1 MQDAVG
7 FLLKAVVSVMK
18 NKDLALFAKYTS
30 LNVIGMIGMSVYIL
44 ADTFFIANG
53 VGANGLTALNL
64 ALPIFNLVNGTGLML
79 AMGGATKYNVCK
91 SRGDSHGMDSAFVNT
106 MYAAAFFSAV
116 YMLCGALFS
125 VKIASALGANSEV
138 LQSTAVYLKVIMLF
152 SPAFICNN
160 IAISFVRNDG
170 APALSTAAMTVGSL
184 SNIVMDY
191 IFVYPLAMGIFGAVL
206 ATGFSPCISMLI
218 LSSHKIRG
226 KNGFHFRRMAP
237 SFKVIGN
244 VAALGVPSLITELSV
259 GIVILVFNMIILRLA
274 GNIGVA
280 AYGVISN
287 MSLVVV
293 SVYTGVAQ
301 GMQPLSSRAHGEGN
315 FKSARKF
322 FKYACVTAVAG
333 AAVIYPLLACFANP
347 ITSVFNSENNATLQ
361 QIAVQGLRLYY
372 IATPFLGFNVVLTV
386 FLTSVE
392 NPRPA
397 QALSILRGIAVI
409 VPVAFALSA
418 AFGMAGVWCSFPA
431 SEFICAVFGI
441 IVLAFFFKKQS
452 AKSKNANA

>member
-1 MQDAVG
+1 
-7 FLLKAVVSVMK
+7 MK

-244 VAALGVPSLITELSV
+244 VAALGVPLLITELSV

-315 FKSARKF
+315 FKAARKF

-333 AAVIYPLLACFANP
+333 AAVIYPLLACFSNP

-441 IVLAFFFKKQS
+441 IVLALFFKKQS

>member
-1 MQDAVG
+1 
-7 FLLKAVVSVMK
+7 MK

-441 IVLAFFFKKQS
+441 IVLALFFKKQS

>member
-1 MQDAVG
+1 MI
-7 FLLKAVVSVMK
+7 VMK

-64 ALPIFNLVNGTGLML
+64 ALPIFNIVNGTGLML

-91 SRGDSHGMDSAFVNT
+91 SRGDACGMDAAFTNT
-106 MYAAAFFSAV
+106 AYAAALFSLI

-125 VKIASALGANSEV
+125 TQIASALGANSEV
-138 LQSTAVYLKVIMLF
+138 LESTAIYLKVIMLF
-152 SPAFICNN
+152 SPGFIFNN
-160 IAISFVRNDG
+160 IAIAFVRNDG
-170 APALSTAAMTVGSL
+170 APGLSTAAMTVGSL

-191 IFVYPLAMGIFGAVL
+191 IFIYPLALGIFGAVL

-218 LSSHKIRG
+218 LSSHKIKG

-244 VAALGVPSLITELSV
+244 VAALGAPSLVTELSV
-259 GIVILVFNMIILRLA
+259 GVVILVFNMIILRLA

-280 AYGVISN
+280 AYGVVSN
-287 MSLVVV
+287 MSLVVS

-315 FKSARKF
+315 FKAACKF

-333 AAVIYPLLACFANP
+333 SAVMYPLLAIFANP
-347 ITSVFNSENNATLQ
+347 ITSAFNSENNAILQ

-372 IATPFLGFNVVLTV
+372 TAAPFLGFNVVITV

-397 QALSILRGIAVI
+397 HVLSVLRGVAVI
-409 VPVAFALSA
+409 VPIAFALSA
-418 AFGMAGVWCSFPA
+418 AFGMAGVWCSFPV

-441 IVLAFFFKKQS
+441 IVLALFFKKQS

>member
-1 MQDAVG
+1 
-7 FLLKAVVSVMK
+7 MK

-191 IFVYPLAMGIFGAVL
+191 VFVYPLAMGIFGAVL

-418 AFGMAGVWCSFPA
+418 AFGMAGVWCSFPV

-441 IVLAFFFKKQS
+441 IVLALFFKKQS

>member
-1 MQDAVG
+1 
-7 FLLKAVVSVMK
+7 MK

-30 LNVIGMIGMSVYIL
+30 LNIIGMIGMSVYIL

-138 LQSTAVYLKVIMLF
+138 LQSTAIYLKVIMLF

-191 IFVYPLAMGIFGAVL
+191 VFVYPLAMGIFGAVL

-418 AFGMAGVWCSFPA
+418 AFGMAGVWCSFPV

-441 IVLAFFFKKQS
+441 IVLALFFKKQS

>member
-1 MQDAVG
+1 
-7 FLLKAVVSVMK
+7 MK

-138 LQSTAVYLKVIMLF
+138 LQSTAIYLKVIMLF

-191 IFVYPLAMGIFGAVL
+191 VFVYPLAMGIFGAVL

-218 LSSHKIRG
+218 SSSHKIRG

-361 QIAVQGLRLYY
+361 QIAVQGLRFYY

-441 IVLAFFFKKQS
+441 IVLALFFKKQS

>member
-1 MQDAVG
+1 M
-7 FLLKAVVSVMK
+7 SVMK

-191 IFVYPLAMGIFGAVL
+191 VFVYPLAMGIFGAVL

-244 VAALGVPSLITELSV
+244 VAALGVPSLVTELSV

-441 IVLAFFFKKQS
+441 IVLALFFKKQS

>member
-1 MQDAVG
+1 M
-7 FLLKAVVSVMK
+7 SVMK

-64 ALPIFNLVNGTGLML
+64 ALPIFNLVNGAGLML

-138 LQSTAVYLKVIMLF
+138 LQSTAIYLKVIMLF

-191 IFVYPLAMGIFGAVL
+191 VFVYPLAMGIFGAVL

-244 VAALGVPSLITELSV
+244 VAALGVPSLVTELSV

-441 IVLAFFFKKQS
+441 IVLALFFKKQS

>member
-1 MQDAVG
+1 
-7 FLLKAVVSVMK
+7 MK

-138 LQSTAVYLKVIMLF
+138 LQSTAIYLKVIMLF

-191 IFVYPLAMGIFGAVL
+191 VFVYPLAMGIFGAVL

-333 AAVIYPLLACFANP
+333 AVVIYPLLACFANP

-441 IVLAFFFKKQS
+441 IVLALFFKKQS

>member
-1 MQDAVG
+1 
-7 FLLKAVVSVMK
+7 MK

-138 LQSTAVYLKVIMLF
+138 LQSTAIYLKVIMLF

-226 KNGFHFRRMAP
+226 KNGFHFCRMAP

-441 IVLAFFFKKQS
+441 IVLALFFKKQS

>member
-1 MQDAVG
+1 
-7 FLLKAVVSVMK
+7 MK

-361 QIAVQGLRLYY
+361 QIAVHGLRLYY

-441 IVLAFFFKKQS
+441 IVLALFFKKQS

>member
-1 MQDAVG
+1 
-7 FLLKAVVSVMK
+7 MK

-44 ADTFFIANG
+44 AHTFFIANG
-53 VGANGLTALNL
+53 VGANGVTALNL

-138 LQSTAVYLKVIMLF
+138 LQSTAIYLKVIMLF

-315 FKSARKF
+315 FKAARKF
-322 FKYACVTAVAG
+322 FKYACVTAGAG
-333 AAVIYPLLACFANP
+333 AVIYPLLACFANP

-441 IVLAFFFKKQS
+441 IVLDLFFKKQS

>member
-1 MQDAVG
+1 
-7 FLLKAVVSVMK
+7 MK

-361 QIAVQGLRLYY
+361 QIAVHGLRLYY

-409 VPVAFALSA
+409 VPVAFALSC
-418 AFGMAGVWCSFPA
+418 VS
-431 SEFICAVFGI
+431 SISDV
-441 IVLAFFFKKQS
+441 
-452 AKSKNANA
+452 

>member
-1 MQDAVG
+1 
-7 FLLKAVVSVMK
+7 MK

-138 LQSTAVYLKVIMLF
+138 LQSTAIYLKVIMLF

-191 IFVYPLAMGIFGAVL
+191 VFVYPLAMGIFGAVL

-315 FKSARKF
+315 FKAARKF

-347 ITSVFNSENNATLQ
+347 ITSVFNSENNAALQ

-397 QALSILRGIAVI
+397 QVLSILRGIAVI

-418 AFGMAGVWCSFPA
+418 AFGMAGVWCSFPT

-441 IVLAFFFKKQS
+441 IVLALFFKKQS

>member
-1 MQDAVG
+1 M
-7 FLLKAVVSVMK
+7 SVMK

-138 LQSTAVYLKVIMLF
+138 LQSTAIYLKVIMLF

-191 IFVYPLAMGIFGAVL
+191 VFVYPLAMGIFGAVL

-244 VAALGVPSLITELSV
+244 VAALGVPSLVTELSV

-392 NPRPA
+392 NPGPA

-441 IVLAFFFKKQS
+441 IVLALFFKKQS

>member
-1 MQDAVG
+1 M
-7 FLLKAVVSVMK
+7 SVMK

-30 LNVIGMIGMSVYIL
+30 LNIIGMIGMSVYIL

-138 LQSTAVYLKVIMLF
+138 LQSTAIYLKVIMLF

-191 IFVYPLAMGIFGAVL
+191 VFVYPLAMGIFGAVL

-418 AFGMAGVWCSFPA
+418 AFGMAGVWCSFPV

-441 IVLAFFFKKQS
+441 IVLALFFKKQS

>member
-1 MQDAVG
+1 
-7 FLLKAVVSVMK
+7 MK

-30 LNVIGMIGMSVYIL
+30 LNIIGMIGMSVYIL

-53 VGANGLTALNL
+53 VGPNGLTALNL

-91 SRGDSHGMDSAFVNT
+91 SRGDSCGMDSAFVNT

-138 LQSTAVYLKVIMLF
+138 LQSTAIYLKVIMLF

-237 SFKVIGN
+237 SFRVIGN
-244 VAALGVPSLITELSV
+244 VAALGVPSLVTELSV
-259 GIVILVFNMIILRLA
+259 GIVILVFNMIILRLS

-287 MSLVVV
+287 MSLVVT

-315 FKSARKF
+315 FKAACKF
-322 FKYACVTAVAG
+322 FKYACVTALAC

-361 QIAVQGLRLYY
+361 QIAVKGLRLYY

-397 QALSILRGIAVI
+397 QLLSILRGIAVI

-418 AFGMAGVWCSFPA
+418 AFGMAGVWCSFPV
-431 SEFICAVFGI
+431 SEFICAVLGI
-441 IVLAFFFKKQS
+441 IVLASFFKKQS
-452 AKSKNANA
+452 KKAKTAGE

>member
-1 MQDAVG
+1 
-7 FLLKAVVSVMK
+7 MK

-91 SRGDSHGMDSAFVNT
+91 SRSDSHGMDSAFVNT

-138 LQSTAVYLKVIMLF
+138 LQSTAIYLKVIMLF

-191 IFVYPLAMGIFGAVL
+191 VFVYPLAMGIFGAVL

-441 IVLAFFFKKQS
+441 IVLALFFKKQS

>member
-1 MQDAVG
+1 
-7 FLLKAVVSVMK
+7 MK

-64 ALPIFNLVNGTGLML
+64 ALPIFNLVNGTVLML

-138 LQSTAVYLKVIMLF
+138 LQSTAIYLKVIMLF

-441 IVLAFFFKKQS
+441 IVLALFFKKQS

>member
-1 MQDAVG
+1 
-7 FLLKAVVSVMK
+7 MK

-138 LQSTAVYLKVIMLF
+138 LQSTAIYLKVIMLF

-191 IFVYPLAMGIFGAVL
+191 VFVYPLAMGIFGAVL

-226 KNGFHFRRMAP
+226 KNGFHFRRMVP

-244 VAALGVPSLITELSV
+244 VAALGVPSLVTELSV

-441 IVLAFFFKKQS
+441 IVLALFFKKQS

>member
-1 MQDAVG
+1 M
-7 FLLKAVVSVMK
+7 SVMK

-138 LQSTAVYLKVIMLF
+138 LQSTAIYLKVIMLF

-191 IFVYPLAMGIFGAVL
+191 VFVYPLAMGIFGAVL

-226 KNGFHFRRMAP
+226 KNGFHFHRMAP

-244 VAALGVPSLITELSV
+244 VAALGVPSLVTELSV

-441 IVLAFFFKKQS
+441 IVLALFFKKQS

>member
-1 MQDAVG
+1 
-7 FLLKAVVSVMK
+7 MK

-44 ADTFFIANG
+44 ADTFFVANG

-191 IFVYPLAMGIFGAVL
+191 VFVYPLAMGIFGAVL

-244 VAALGVPSLITELSV
+244 VAALGVPSLVTELSV

-441 IVLAFFFKKQS
+441 IVLALFFKKQS

>member
-1 MQDAVG
+1 
-7 FLLKAVVSVMK
+7 MK

-138 LQSTAVYLKVIMLF
+138 LQSTAIYLKVIMLF

-191 IFVYPLAMGIFGAVL
+191 VFVYPLAMGIFGAVL

-226 KNGFHFRRMAP
+226 KNGFHFHRMAP

-244 VAALGVPSLITELSV
+244 VAALGVPSLVTELSV

-322 FKYACVTAVAG
+322 FKYACVTAVVG

-441 IVLAFFFKKQS
+441 IVLALFFKKQS

>member
-1 MQDAVG
+1 
-7 FLLKAVVSVMK
+7 MK

-64 ALPIFNLVNGTGLML
+64 ALPIFNIVNSTGLML

-125 VKIASALGANSEV
+125 TQIASTLGANSEV
-138 LQSTAVYLKVIMLF
+138 LESTAIYLKVIMLF
-152 SPAFICNN
+152 SPGFIFNN
-160 IAISFVRNDG
+160 IAIAFVRNDG
-170 APALSTAAMTVGSL
+170 APGLSTAAMTVGSL

-191 IFVYPLAMGIFGAVL
+191 IFIYPLALGIFGAVL

-218 LSSHKIRG
+218 LSSHKIKG

-244 VAALGVPSLITELSV
+244 VAALGAPSLVTELSV
-259 GIVILVFNMIILRLA
+259 GVVILVFNMIILRLA

-280 AYGVISN
+280 AYGVVSN
-287 MSLVVV
+287 MSLVVS

-315 FKSARKF
+315 FKAACKF
-322 FKYACVTAVAG
+322 FKYACVTVVLGSAVM
-333 AAVIYPLLACFANP
+333 YPLLAIFANP
-347 ITSVFNSENNATLQ
+347 ITSAFNSENNAILQ

-372 IATPFLGFNVVLTV
+372 TAAPFLGFNVVLTV

-397 QALSILRGIAVI
+397 HVLSVLRGVAVI
-409 VPVAFALSA
+409 VPIAFALSA

-441 IVLAFFFKKQS
+441 IVLALFFKKQS

>member
-1 MQDAVG
+1 
-7 FLLKAVVSVMK
+7 MK

-64 ALPIFNLVNGTGLML
+64 ALPIFNIVNGTGLML

-125 VKIASALGANSEV
+125 TQIASTLGANSEV
-138 LQSTAVYLKVIMLF
+138 LESTAIYLKVIMLF
-152 SPAFICNN
+152 SPGFIFNN
-160 IAISFVRNDG
+160 IAIAFVRNDG
-170 APALSTAAMTVGSL
+170 APGLSTAAMTVGSL

-191 IFVYPLAMGIFGAVL
+191 IFIYPLALGIFGAVL

-218 LSSHKIRG
+218 LSSHKIKG

-244 VAALGVPSLITELSV
+244 VAALGAPSLVTELSV
-259 GIVILVFNMIILRLA
+259 GVVILVFNMIILRLA

-280 AYGVISN
+280 AYGVVSN
-287 MSLVVV
+287 MSLVVS

-315 FKSARKF
+315 FKAACKF
-322 FKYACVTAVAG
+322 FKYACVTAVLG
-333 AAVIYPLLACFANP
+333 SAVMYPLLAIFANP
-347 ITSVFNSENNATLQ
+347 ITSAFNSENNAILQ

-372 IATPFLGFNVVLTV
+372 TAAPFL
-386 FLTSVE
+386 
-392 NPRPA
+392 
-397 QALSILRGIAVI
+397 I
-409 VPVAFALSA
+409 
-418 AFGMAGVWCSFPA
+418 
-431 SEFICAVFGI
+431 
-441 IVLAFFFKKQS
+441 
-452 AKSKNANA
+452 

>member
-1 MQDAVG
+1 
-7 FLLKAVVSVMK
+7 MK

-64 ALPIFNLVNGTGLML
+64 ALPIFNIVNGTGLML

-125 VKIASALGANSEV
+125 TQIASTLGANSEV
-138 LQSTAVYLKVIMLF
+138 LESTAIYLKVIMLF
-152 SPAFICNN
+152 SPGFIFNN
-160 IAISFVRNDG
+160 IAIAFVRNDG
-170 APALSTAAMTVGSL
+170 APGLSTAAMTVGSL

-191 IFVYPLAMGIFGAVL
+191 IFIYPLALGIFGAVL
-206 ATGFSPCISMLI
+206 ATVFSPCISMLI
-218 LSSHKIRG
+218 LSSHKIKG

-244 VAALGVPSLITELSV
+244 VAALGAPSLVTELSV
-259 GIVILVFNMIILRLA
+259 GVVILVFNMIILRLA

-280 AYGVISN
+280 AYGVVSN
-287 MSLVVV
+287 MSLVVS

-315 FKSARKF
+315 FKAACKF
-322 FKYACVTAVAG
+322 FKYACVTAVLG
-333 AAVIYPLLACFANP
+333 SAVMYPLLAIFANP
-347 ITSVFNSENNATLQ
+347 ITSAFNSENNAILQ

-372 IATPFLGFNVVLTV
+372 TAAPFLGFNVVLTV

-397 QALSILRGIAVI
+397 HVLSVLRGVAVI
-409 VPVAFALSA
+409 VPIAFALSA

-441 IVLAFFFKKQS
+441 IVLALFFKKQS

>member
-1 MQDAVG
+1 
-7 FLLKAVVSVMK
+7 MK

-138 LQSTAVYLKVIMLF
+138 LQSTAIYLKVIMLF

-191 IFVYPLAMGIFGAVL
+191 VFVYPLAMGIFGAVL

-226 KNGFHFRRMAP
+226 KNGFHFHRMAP

-244 VAALGVPSLITELSV
+244 VAALGVPSLVTELSV

-441 IVLAFFFKKQS
+441 IVLALFFKKQS

>member
-1 MQDAVG
+1 
-7 FLLKAVVSVMK
+7 MK

-191 IFVYPLAMGIFGAVL
+191 VFVYPLAMGIFGAVL

-244 VAALGVPSLITELSV
+244 VAALGVPSLVTELSV

-397 QALSILRGIAVI
+397 QELSILRGIAVI

-441 IVLAFFFKKQS
+441 IVLALFFKKQS

>member
-1 MQDAVG
+1 
-7 FLLKAVVSVMK
+7 MK

-30 LNVIGMIGMSVYIL
+30 LNIMGMIGMSVYIL

-91 SRGDSHGMDSAFVNT
+91 SRGDLHGMDCAFVNT
-106 MYAAAFFSAV
+106 MYAAAFFSAA

-138 LQSTAVYLKVIMLF
+138 LQSTAIYLKVIMLF

-160 IAISFVRNDG
+160 IAIAFVRNDG
-170 APALSTAAMTVGSL
+170 APGLSTAAMIIGSI
-184 SNIVMDY
+184 SNILMDY

-206 ATGFSPCISMLI
+206 ATGFSPCISMFI

-226 KNGFHFRRMAP
+226 KNGFHFRRTAP
-237 SFKVIGN
+237 NIKVVGN
-244 VAALGVPSLITELSV
+244 VAALGVPSLVTELSV

-287 MSLVVV
+287 MSLVVT

-315 FKSARKF
+315 FKTACKF
-322 FKYACVTAVAG
+322 FKYACVTAIAG

-347 ITSVFNSENNATLQ
+347 ITSAFNSENNATLR

-397 QALSILRGIAVI
+397 QVLSILRGVAVI

-418 AFGMAGVWCSFPA
+418 AFGMVGVWCSFPV
-431 SEFICAVFGI
+431 SEFICAVLGI
-441 IVLAFFFKKQS
+441 IVLASFFKKQS
-452 AKSKNANA
+452 SKSKNIGG

>member
-1 MQDAVG
+1 MI
-7 FLLKAVVSVMK
+7 VMK

-64 ALPIFNLVNGTGLML
+64 ALPIFNIVNGTGLML

-125 VKIASALGANSEV
+125 TQIASTLGANSEV
-138 LQSTAVYLKVIMLF
+138 LESTAIYLKVIMLF
-152 SPAFICNN
+152 SPGFIFNN
-160 IAISFVRNDG
+160 IAIAFVRNDG
-170 APALSTAAMTVGSL
+170 APGLSTAAMTVGSL

-191 IFVYPLAMGIFGAVL
+191 IFIYPLALGIFGAVL

-218 LSSHKIRG
+218 LFSHKIKG

-244 VAALGVPSLITELSV
+244 VAALGAPSLVTELSV
-259 GIVILVFNMIILRLA
+259 GVVILVFNMIILRLA

-280 AYGVISN
+280 AYGVVSN
-287 MSLVVV
+287 MSLVVS

-315 FKSARKF
+315 FKAACKF
-322 FKYACVTAVAG
+322 FKYACVTAVLG
-333 AAVIYPLLACFANP
+333 SAVMYPLLAIFANP
-347 ITSVFNSENNATLQ
+347 ITSAFNSENNAILQ

-372 IATPFLGFNVVLTV
+372 TAAPFLGFNVVLTV

-397 QALSILRGIAVI
+397 HVLSVLRGVAVI
-409 VPVAFALSA
+409 VPIAFALSA

-441 IVLAFFFKKQS
+441 IVLALFFKKQS

>member
-1 MQDAVG
+1 
-7 FLLKAVVSVMK
+7 MK

-138 LQSTAVYLKVIMLF
+138 LQSTAIYLKVIMLF

-170 APALSTAAMTVGSL
+170 APALSTAAMTVGCL

-333 AAVIYPLLACFANP
+333 AVVIYPLLACFANP

-418 AFGMAGVWCSFPA
+418 AFGMAGVWCSFPV

-441 IVLAFFFKKQS
+441 IVLALFFKKQS

>member
-1 MQDAVG
+1 
-7 FLLKAVVSVMK
+7 MK

-44 ADTFFIANG
+44 ADTFFVANG

-138 LQSTAVYLKVIMLF
+138 LQSTAIYLKVIMLF

-191 IFVYPLAMGIFGAVL
+191 VFVYPLAMGIFGAVL

-244 VAALGVPSLITELSV
+244 VAALGVPSLVTELSV

-441 IVLAFFFKKQS
+441 IVLALFFKKQS

>member
-1 MQDAVG
+1 M
-7 FLLKAVVSVMK
+7 SVMK

-191 IFVYPLAMGIFGAVL
+191 VFVYPLAMGIFGAVL

-441 IVLAFFFKKQS
+441 IVLALFFKKQS

>member
-1 MQDAVG
+1 M
-7 FLLKAVVSVMK
+7 SVMK

-138 LQSTAVYLKVIMLF
+138 LQSTAIYLKVIMLF

-191 IFVYPLAMGIFGAVL
+191 VFVYPLAMGIFGAVL

-441 IVLAFFFKKQS
+441 IVLALFFKKQS

>member
-1 MQDAVG
+1 MI
-7 FLLKAVVSVMK
+7 VMK

-64 ALPIFNLVNGTGLML
+64 ALPIFNIVNGTGLML

-125 VKIASALGANSEV
+125 TQIASALGANSEV
-138 LQSTAVYLKVIMLF
+138 LESTAIYLKVIML
-152 SPAFICNN
+152 
-160 IAISFVRNDG
+160 
-170 APALSTAAMTVGSL
+170 
-184 SNIVMDY
+184 
-191 IFVYPLAMGIFGAVL
+191 
-206 ATGFSPCISMLI
+206 FSPCISMLI
-218 LSSHKIRG
+218 LSSHKIKG

-244 VAALGVPSLITELSV
+244 VAALGAPSLVTELSV
-259 GIVILVFNMIILRLA
+259 GVVILVFNMIILRLA

-280 AYGVISN
+280 AYGVVSN
-287 MSLVVV
+287 MSLVVS

-315 FKSARKF
+315 FKAACKF

-333 AAVIYPLLACFANP
+333 SAVMYPLLAIFANP
-347 ITSVFNSENNATLQ
+347 ITSAFNSENNAILQ

-372 IATPFLGFNVVLTV
+372 TAAPFLGFNVVLTV

-397 QALSILRGIAVI
+397 HVLSVLRGVAVI
-409 VPVAFALSA
+409 VPIAFALSA
-418 AFGMAGVWCSFPA
+418 AFGMAGVWCSFPV

-441 IVLAFFFKKQS
+441 IVLALFFKKQS

>member
-1 MQDAVG
+1 
-7 FLLKAVVSVMK
+7 MK

-191 IFVYPLAMGIFGAVL
+191 VFVYPLAMGIFGAVL

-441 IVLAFFFKKQS
+441 IVLALFFKKQS

>member
-1 MQDAVG
+1 
-7 FLLKAVVSVMK
+7 MK

-64 ALPIFNLVNGTGLML
+64 ALPIFNIVNGTGLML

-91 SRGDSHGMDSAFVNT
+91 SRGDACGMDAAFTNT
-106 MYAAAFFSAV
+106 AYAAALFSLI

-125 VKIASALGANSEV
+125 TQIASALGANSEV
-138 LQSTAVYLKVIMLF
+138 LESTAIYLKVIMLF
-152 SPAFICNN
+152 SPGFIFNN
-160 IAISFVRNDG
+160 IAIAFVRNDG
-170 APALSTAAMTVGSL
+170 APGLSTAAMTVGSL

-191 IFVYPLAMGIFGAVL
+191 IFIYPLALGIFGAVL

-218 LSSHKIRG
+218 LSSHKIKG

-244 VAALGVPSLITELSV
+244 VAALGAPSLVTELSV
-259 GIVILVFNMIILRLA
+259 GVVILVFNMIILRLA

-280 AYGVISN
+280 AYGVVSN
-287 MSLVVV
+287 MSLVVS

-315 FKSARKF
+315 FKAACKF

-333 AAVIYPLLACFANP
+333 SAVMYPLLAIFANP
-347 ITSVFNSENNATLQ
+347 ITSAFNSENNAMLLQ
-361 QIAVQGLRLYY
+361 YAHTGLQLY
-372 IATPFLGFNVVLTV
+372 FLGFLFAGVNIMLVAYFSATA
-386 FLTSVE
+386 
-392 NPRPA
+392 NARPA
-397 QALSILRGIAVI
+397 IIGSLMRGAIAIVLCAIVLSRIL
-409 VPVAFALSA
+409 
-418 AFGMAGVWCSFPA
+418 GMNGVWLSFLA
-431 SEFICAVFGI
+431 SEMLTFVVILI
-441 IVLAFFFKKQS
+441 LSRKKERVS
-452 AKSKNANA
+452 NDYI

>member
-1 MQDAVG
+1 
-7 FLLKAVVSVMK
+7 MK

-30 LNVIGMIGMSVYIL
+30 LNIIGMIGMSVYIL

-138 LQSTAVYLKVIMLF
+138 LQSTAIYLKVIMLF

-191 IFVYPLAMGIFGAVL
+191 VFVYPLAMGIFGAVL

-244 VAALGVPSLITELSV
+244 VVALGVPSLITELSV

-418 AFGMAGVWCSFPA
+418 AFGMAGVWCSFPV

-441 IVLAFFFKKQS
+441 IVLALFFKKQS

>member
-1 MQDAVG
+1 
-7 FLLKAVVSVMK
+7 MK

-191 IFVYPLAMGIFGAVL
+191 VFVYPLAMGIFGAVL

-441 IVLAFFFKKQS
+441 IVLVLFFKKQS

>member
-1 MQDAVG
+1 
-7 FLLKAVVSVMK
+7 MK

-237 SFKVIGN
+237 NFKVIGN

-441 IVLAFFFKKQS
+441 IVLALFFKKQS